1 MRSPKET
8 SDETTVV
15 NAIQILKSKV
25 VSADNQKLGAIV
37 NVIIDL
43 EMDLAAKLLIF
54 PQEKAWWIGWLSE
67 RGAEIS
73 LDLVKQALPEET
85 DKILK
90 DVADKG
96 PDAALDFWREHLKHR
111 NCYLVPLHEIESI
124 EGQTVNLKSSL
135 EQIKAC
141 YGDLSLNEDQV
152 ALYPEDALAI
162 EENKTLLPI
171 TLNLPSLKGKK
182 VTDQT
187 GIKGRIFNAQL
198 DPKKGQITT
207 IIVET
212 AGLNAGNHIVDAQ
225 DFDWSTFEVKA
236 TFAST
241 PLLTP
246 PTKRMEKQKIK
257 IPA

>member
-1 MRSPKET
+1 M
-8 SDETTVV
+8 
-15 NAIQILKSKV
+15 A
-25 VSADNQKLGAIV
+25 SADKQKLGAIV
-37 NVIIDL
+37 NIIIDS
-43 EMDLAAKLLIF
+43 EMDLAARLLIF
-54 PQEKAWWIGWLSE
+54 PQEKAWWVGWLTE
-67 RGAEIS
+67 RGAEIT

-96 PDAALDFWREHLKHR
+96 PDAALDLWKEHLKHR
-111 NCYLVPLHEIESI
+111 NCYLVPLHEFDSI
-124 EGQTVNLKSSL
+124 EGQTINLKSSF

-141 YGDLSLNEDQV
+141 YSDLSLNEDEV
-152 ALYPEDALAI
+152 AFYPDDALAI

-171 TLNLPSLKGKK
+171 SLNLPSLKGKK

-187 GIKGRIFNAQL
+187 GMKGRIFNVQL

-212 AGLNAGNHIVDAQ
+212 VGLNAGNHMVNAQ

-236 TFAST
+236 TFASL
-241 PLLTP
+241 PLLTLA
-246 PTKRMEKQKIK
+246 TKKGEKEKIG
-257 IPA
+257 IPI